1 VLSFPQR
8 ETLSEAESDTLDWA
22 LAGMRGFPPR
32 EGEIERFVSSE
43 WRNKD
48 SLVHNFSLWGARV
61 GTFEEREVRKAPDC
75 LLEVSLSDSRDR
87 LWSLR
92 LRLDPENRI
101 AGSSVFRPVP
111 AGFSIRPAN
120 DSDWK
125 ALAELERS
133 CPTQTSDGGS
143 ASIDRGETLEAHFEL
158 QGEYAI
164 WIAEYEGKLVG
175 ARGLTVREAVLDG
188 VPRRLCYSHFVRVLP
203 AFQSQGLFQP
213 LNAMALEGLQRST
226 DGIFAYMDPRND
238 AMRAAIGGS
247 AAGGGWTVHAQR
259 LAIRCSDHAI
269 AGDARRASPS
279 DAARVVGLVNASHGS
294 EAFFSK
300 YSERS
305 LFQRLSRVPEAYSWS
320 DLLVGE
326 HAVAGLWNS
335 AERRRTERAGVV
347 RQSIRSPI
355 LDYGFEGE
363 AGLDELVGLLG
374 QWCHAALETGTTHLT
389 LFSSKP
395 SPGWGRLSALA
406 EEIEAYE
413 FPCFLPPPEDLEQR
427 GLYVDAVFF

>member
-1 VLSFPQR
+1 MSDLDINKVDPRIASFRGELSSKHDGLMARAKDQGRISGSINAPPVSQEEPYPFEMELRANYQQHVA
-8 ETLSEAESDTLDWA
+8 ELSQ
-22 LAGMRGFPPR
+22 LAQP
-32 EGEIERFVSSE
+32 
-43 WRNKD
+43 
-48 SLVHNFSLWGARV
+48 
-61 GTFEEREVRKAPDC
+61 
-75 LLEVSLSDSRDR
+75 LLEGYHAEYSMVGQKLDRTDS
-87 LWSLR
+87 
-92 LRLDPENRI
+92 E
-101 AGSSVFRPVP
+101 
-111 AGFSIRPAN
+111 
-120 DSDWK
+120 WK

-143 ASIDRGETLEAHFEL
+143 ASIDRGDTLEAHFEL
-158 QGEYAI
+158 QGEHAI
-164 WIAEYEGKLVG
+164 WVAEYEGKLVG

-238 AMRAAIGGS
+238 AMRAAIGGR

-279 DAARVVGLVNASHGS
+279 DAARVVGLVNASHGG
-294 EAFFSK
+294 EGFFSQ

-363 AGLDELVGLLG
+363 AGLDELVDLLG

-413 FPCFLPPPEDLEQR
+413 FPCFLPPPEDLEQC

>member
-1 VLSFPQR
+1 MV
-8 ETLSEAESDTLDWA
+8 
-22 LAGMRGFPPR
+22 AGYTKLPPPR
-32 EGEIERFVSSE
+32 EGEVERFVSPE

-61 GTFEEREVRKAPDC
+61 GTFEECSVRKAPDG
-75 LLEVSLSDSRDR
+75 LVEVSLSDSRDR

-111 AGFSIRPAN
+111 VGFSIRPAN
-120 DSDWK
+120 ASDWK

-143 ASIDRGETLEAHFEL
+143 ASIDRGETLQAHFEL

-238 AMRAAIGGS
+238 AMRAAIGGR
-247 AAGGGWTVHAQR
+247 AGGGGWTVHAQR

-269 AGDARRASPS
+269 AGGARRASPS
-279 DAARVVGLVNASHGS
+279 DAARVAGLVNACHGS
-294 EAFFSK
+294 EAFFSQ
-300 YSERS
+300 YSEQS
-305 LFQRLSRVPEAYSWS
+305 LSQRLGRAPEAYSWS

-326 HAVAGLWNS
+326 RAVAGLWNS
-335 AERRRTERAGVV
+335 AERRRTERDGVV

-363 AGLDELVGLLG
+363 AGLDELIGLLG
-374 QWCHAALETGTTHLT
+374 QWCHAALEAGTTHLA

-413 FPCFLPPPEDLEQR
+413 FPCFLPPPEDLER
-427 GLYVDAVFF
+427 SGLYVDAVFF